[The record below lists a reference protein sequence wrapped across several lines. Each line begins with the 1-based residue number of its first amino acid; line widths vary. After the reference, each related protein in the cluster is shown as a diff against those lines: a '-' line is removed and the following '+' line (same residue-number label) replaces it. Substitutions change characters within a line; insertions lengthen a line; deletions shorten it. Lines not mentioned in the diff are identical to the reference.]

1 MEIFMSNLIT
11 RRRLLWSVPVALL
24 AVGGFAAAKMM
35 QPPPADLDLSLSKR
49 TDQGLY
55 KASVEPGLAP
65 IVVGTMHSWVVEIST
80 RDDKPVDHA
89 TIAVD
94 GGMPQHGH
102 GLPTEPKVS
111 ADLGDGRYQV
121 DGMKFNM
128 PGWWVV
134 NLSVDGPDGPDTVTF
149 NLVL

>member
-65 IVVGTMHSWVVEIST
+65 IVVGTMHGWVVEIST
-80 RDDKPVDHA
+80 RDGQPVDHA

-111 ADLGDGRYQV
+111 TDLGDGRYQV

>member
-1 MEIFMSNLIT
+1 MSNLIT
-11 RRRLLWSVPVALL
+11 RRHLLWSVPVILVAAAGL
-24 AVGGFAAAKMM
+24 AVTKMM
-35 QPPPADLDLSLSKR
+35 QPPPEDLDVSLSKP
-49 TDQGLY
+49 TDRGLY
-55 KASVEPGLAP
+55 IASVAPGLAP
-65 IVVGTMHSWVVEIST
+65 IVIGTMHGWVIQITTPEGL
-80 RDDKPVDHA
+80 PVDHA

-102 GLPTEPKVS
+102 GLPTEPEVS
-111 ADLGDGRYQV
+111 ADLGEGRYQV

-134 NLSVDGPDGPDTVTF
+134 KLSVNGPAGEDTATF

>member
-1 MEIFMSNLIT
+1 MSNLVT
-11 RRRLLWSVPVALL
+11 RRRLLWSVPVVLL
-24 AVGGFAAAKMM
+24 AVGGIAVAKMM
-35 QPPPADLDLSLSKR
+35 QPPPADLDLSLAKP

-55 KASVEPGLAP
+55 TASVEPGLSP
-65 IVVGTMHSWVVEIST
+65 ITVGTMHGWVVQIST
-80 RDDKPVDHA
+80 RDGKPVDHA
-89 TIAVD
+89 RIAVD

-102 GLPTEPKVS
+102 GLPTEPEVS

-134 NLSVDGPDGPDTVTF
+134 NLSVDGPAGPDTVTF

>member
-1 MEIFMSNLIT
+1 MSNLIT

-24 AVGGFAAAKMM
+24 AVSGIAVAKMM
-35 QPPPADLDLSLSKR
+35 QPPPADLDLSLSKP
-49 TDQGLY
+49 TDQGFY
-55 KASVEPGLAP
+55 TASIEPGMSPVTA
-65 IVVGTMHSWVVEIST
+65 GTMHSWTVRIST
-80 RDDKPVDHA
+80 RDGKPVDHA
-89 TIAVD
+89 RIAVD

-102 GLPTEPKVS
+102 GLPTEPEVT

-121 DGMKFNM
+121 EGMKFNM

-134 NLSVDGPDGPDTVTF
+134 NFSVDGPAGPDTVTF

>member
-1 MEIFMSNLIT
+1 MSNLIT

-24 AVGGFAAAKMM
+24 AVSGIAVAKMM
-35 QPPPADLDLSLSKR
+35 QPPPADLDLSLSKP
-49 TDQGLY
+49 TAQGFY
-55 KASVEPGLAP
+55 TASIEPGLSP
-65 IVVGTMHSWVVEIST
+65 VTVGTMHSWTVQFST
-80 RDDKPVDHA
+80 REGKPVDRA
-89 TIAVD
+89 RIAVD

-102 GLPTEPKVS
+102 GLPTEPEVT

-121 DGMKFNM
+121 EGMKFNM

-134 NLSVDGPDGPDTVTF
+134 NFSVDGPAGPDTVTF

>member
-1 MEIFMSNLIT
+1 MSKFIT
-11 RRRLLWSVPVALL
+11 RRRLLWSVPVVLISVAGL
-24 AVGGFAAAKMM
+24 AAAKMM
-35 QPPPADLDLSLSKR
+35 QPPPNDLDLTLSKA
-49 TDQGLY
+49 TEHGLY
-55 KASVEPGLAP
+55 IASVEPGLSP
-65 IVVGTMHSWVVEIST
+65 LVVGTMHSWVAEIT
-80 RDDKPVDHA
+80 TPDG
-89 TIAVD
+89 TAVGQAKIEID

-111 ADLGDGRYQV
+111 AELGGGRYQI

-134 NLSVDGPDGPDTVTF
+134 NFEVNGPAGPDTVSF

>member
-1 MEIFMSNLIT
+1 MANLIT

-24 AVGGFAAAKMM
+24 AVGGIGVAKMM
-35 QPPPADLDLSLSKR
+35 QPPPTDLDLRLSKP
-49 TDQGLY
+49 TDRGLY
-55 KASVEPGLAP
+55 TASVEPGLSP
-65 IVVGTMHSWVVEIST
+65 IVIGTMHGWVVEIST
-80 RDDKPVDHA
+80 RDGKPVDLA
-89 TIAVD
+89 RIVVD

-102 GLPTEPKVS
+102 GLPTRPEVS

-121 DGMKFNM
+121 EGMKFNM

-134 NLSVDGPDGPDTVTF
+134 NLSVEGPDGTDTVTF

>member
-1 MEIFMSNLIT
+1 MSNLIT

-24 AVGGFAAAKMM
+24 AVGGIAVAKML
-35 QPPPADLDLSLSKR
+35 QPPPADLDLSLSKP
-49 TDQGLY
+49 TDHGLY
-55 KASVEPGLAP
+55 TASVEPGLAP
-65 IVVGTMHSWVVEIST
+65 ISVGTMHGWVIQIST
-80 RDDKPVDHA
+80 RDGNPVDHA
-89 TIAVD
+89 KIAID

-102 GLPTEPKVS
+102 GLPTEPEVS

-121 DGMKFNM
+121 EGMKFNM

-134 NLSVDGPDGPDTVTF
+134 NLSVDGPAGPDTVTF